1 MARIDLVDLAHSYG
15 GITLHD
21 VIHNRFAKKAI
32 EKGADGL
39 IAVASGAG
47 GHAGSLSPFALVQEI
62 RECHQQAVQCVQQ
75 PEAQNDA
82 KVKKQFLELT
92 RLWLL
97 LAHGCES
104 AAR

>member
-1 MARIDLVDLAHSYG
+1 MVCRRIW
-15 GITLHD
+15 
-21 VIHNRFAKKAI
+21 R
-32 EKGADGL
+32 KGLGCKNCRPMPNN
-39 IAVASGAG
+39 
-47 GHAGSLSPFALVQEI
+47 HVQEI

-75 PEAQNDA
+75 AEAQNDA

-97 LAHGCES
+97 LAHGYES